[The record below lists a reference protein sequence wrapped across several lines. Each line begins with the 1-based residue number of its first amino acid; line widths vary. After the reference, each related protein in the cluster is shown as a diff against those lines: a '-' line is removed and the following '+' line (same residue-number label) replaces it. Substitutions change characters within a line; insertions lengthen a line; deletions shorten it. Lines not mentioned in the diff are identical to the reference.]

1 MLLLSDCV
9 IIVYHYCVRDA
20 LTALRADPSND
31 VDGAWP
37 AGNGAAGEIYLE
49 RTHRGVRRLHVNSLR
64 PLFSSC
70 ATALMIIIIIIIIMV
85 SFCVYRAVVVNI
97 WKKNRTQTMR

>member
-1 MLLLSDCV
+1 MLLLSV

-37 AGNGAAGEIYLE
+37 AGNGSAGEIYLE
-49 RTHRGVRRLHVNSLR
+49 HTHRGVRRLHVNYLR
-64 PLFSSC
+64 LLSSSC
-70 ATALMIIIIIIIIMV
+70 ATALMMKIIIIMV

-97 WKKNRTQTMR
+97 